1 MKHIHFRSIIFIVI
15 LFAAQAA
22 SGANIFVPAFDL
34 TSWINLDAE
43 IETRGQFDLALDGG
57 YKYQAQVS
65 FQYYNLDIE
74 SNPAQSI
81 IFKGANASVK
91 GILERLDVTYFTG
104 FYDVIGKGTH
114 YKGHLYH
121 RESGFEYDG
130 FYPVVGT
137 GIIPSVK
144 ISDLMNGALYLYQR
158 AGSEYVNS
166 MDITLGLVKDP
177 LRFSLFTGVSGSEY
191 KIGAEFIF
199 QKDNIEFYLNAGTL
213 SISKSSSF
221 DFDDFYFLSEEW
233 FKMDRWN
240 LILSVFTRP
249 EVHYNAIQRRYIATE
264 ERSDIDFNFNLYYV
278 FKGEKVTAG
287 GEYNIQTNNT
297 DDFGMYLSPY
307 VSLYTSGLVWKIKL
321 DCNLISGSRDFI
333 TAYLNLQS
341 SF

>member
-1 MKHIHFRSIIFIVI
+1 MKSIRLRPLIFIII
-15 LFAAQAA
+15 LFAVHTASAA
-22 SGANIFVPAFDL
+22 NVFVPTFDL
-34 TSWINLDAE
+34 TSWINLKAE

-81 IFKGANASVK
+81 IFNGASASVR
-91 GILERLDVTYFTG
+91 GIMNRLDVTYFTG

-144 ISDLMNGALYLYQR
+144 IADWMNSALYLYQR
-158 AGSEYVNS
+158 SGSEYVNS
-166 MDITLGLVKDP
+166 MDITLGLAKDP
-177 LRFSLFTGVSGSEY
+177 LTFSLFTGVSGTQY
-191 KIGAEFIF
+191 KIGAEFAF
-199 QKDNIEFYLNAGTL
+199 RKDNIEFYLTAGTL

-233 FKMDRWN
+233 FKMNRWN

-249 EVHYNAIQRRYIATE
+249 EVHYNSVQRRYIATE
-264 ERSDIDFNFNLYYV
+264 ERSDIDFNFDLYHT
-278 FKGEKVTAG
+278 FKGEKVIAG
-287 GEYNIQTNNT
+287 GEYNIQTNKT
-297 DDFGMYLSPY
+297 DDFGIYLSPY
-307 VSLYTSGLVWKIKL
+307 VSLYTSGLAWKIKL
-321 DCNLISGSRDFI
+321 DFNLISESRDFI